1 MSKNKYNNKIPE
13 LFYKLKKDT
22 IIELNIEVPRD
33 LKIIQ
38 NRKA

>member
-1 MSKNKYNNKIPE
+1 MTKNKYNNKIPE